1 MTFFFSYIYIPRAE
15 ALRQN
20 FVVKM
25 IPMLNPDGVAHGH
38 YRTDTRGVNLN
49 RMYLNPDQQLHP
61 SVFGAR
67 SVVLHHH
74 KRRVVEEEVKVECRM
89 KEVALM
95 GNCEPCGRAGRQER
109 RGGSAQIQRR
119 NDIHVHV
126 GGRTR
131 RQTYPIDHVQSFA
144 LSRALPIISAVN
156 LPVQPSSAPVVLP
169 VNTEKG
175 NTDPQSTS
183 PQPSTTSGTDQ
194 SGIAV
199 YVDLHAHAT
208 KRGCFLYGNYLK
220 EEEQQVQNMLYAR
233 LVALNSPHL
242 DFEHCVFSEKNMYST
257 NKRDG
262 LSKEGSGRVALHKA
276 TGIIHR
282 CVPYN
287 CNDCVHAV
295 LHTMYSIP
303 LMTLP
308 P

>member
-1 MTFFFSYIYIPRAE
+1 MPACHFSFSCIPRAE

-74 KRRVVEEEVKVECRM
+74 KRRVVEGEVEERCRT
-89 KEVALM
+89 KEIAQM
-95 GNCEPCGRAGRQER
+95 GNYEPCGRDGRKER
-109 RGGSAQIQRR
+109 RGGSVQIPRR
-119 NDIHVHV
+119 YETDGIHL

-131 RQTYPIDHVQSFA
+131 RQTYPIDHVHSFVS
-144 LSRALPIISAVN
+144 SRALPIISAVN
-156 LPVQPSSAPVVLP
+156 PPVAPSNGPVDLP
-169 VNTEKG
+169 VNTVKG
-175 NTDPQSTS
+175 NTCPQST
-183 PQPSTTSGTDQ
+183 PPHPSSTSDADQ

-208 KRGCFLYGNYLK
+208 KRGCFLYGNCLK
-220 EEEQQVQNMLYAR
+220 EEEQQVENMLYAR

-276 TGIIHR
+276 TGIMHR
-282 CVPYN
+282 CVL
-287 CNDCVHAV
+287 CVPCYSNG
-295 LHTMYSIP
+295 LKHT
-303 LMTLP
+303 
-308 P
+308 